1 MTLIWVI
8 AFLGLLLVEF
18 LTVGLVSIW
27 FAVGALAA
35 LITTFITESVL
46 IQTIVFVIVSIAT
59 LLITQPLIKKF
70 KVTTFEPTNSDRVI
84 GKTAEV
90 TKEIKPDEYGEVVI
104 FGIEWLAVSDVKLEV
119 GTKVVVQRIEGNK
132 LIVKKEGE
140 E

>member
-1 MTLIWVI
+1 MSLIWVI

-35 LITTFITESVL
+35 LITSFLTESVL
-46 IQTIVFVIVSIAT
+46 IQTIVFVVVSIVT
-59 LLITQPLIKKF
+59 LFVTQPLIKKF
-70 KVTTFEPTNSDRVI
+70 KITKFEPTNSDRAI
-84 GKTAEV
+84 GKTVEV
-90 TKEIKPDEYGEVVI
+90 TKEIKPNEYGEVVV
-104 FGIEWLAVSDVKLEV
+104 FGVTWLAASEKKIGV
-119 GTKVVVQRIEGNK
+119 GEKVVVQKIEGNK

>member
-1 MTLIWVI
+1 MSLIWVI

-35 LITTFITESVL
+35 LITSFITESVL
-46 IQTIVFVIVSIAT
+46 IQTIVFVVTSLVT
-59 LLITQPLIKKF
+59 LFVTQPLIKKF
-70 KVTTFEPTNSDRVI
+70 KVTKFEPTNSDRVI

-90 TKEIKPDEYGEVVI
+90 TKEINPNKFGEVVI
-104 FGIEWLAVSDVKLEV
+104 LGVEWLAASDKKIEV
-119 GTKVVVQRIEGNK
+119 GTKVVVEKIEGNK
-132 LIVKKEGE
+132 LIVRREGE

>member
-1 MTLIWVI
+1 MSLIWVI

-35 LITTFITESVL
+35 LITSFITESVL
-46 IQTIVFVIVSIAT
+46 IQTIVFVVTSIVT
-59 LLITQPLIKKF
+59 LFVTQPLIKKF
-70 KVTTFEPTNSDRVI
+70 KVTKFEPTNSDRVI
-84 GKTAEV
+84 GKTGEV
-90 TKEIKPDEYGEVVI
+90 TKEIKPNEYGEVVV
-104 FGIEWLAVSDVKLEV
+104 FGTEWLAASDEKQAV
-119 GTKVVVQRIEGNK
+119 GTKVVVEKIEGNK

>member
-1 MTLIWVI
+1 MSLIWVI

-35 LITTFITESVL
+35 LITSFITESVL
-46 IQTIVFVIVSIAT
+46 IQTIVFVVVSIVT
-59 LLITQPLIKKF
+59 LFVTQPLIKKF
-70 KVTTFEPTNSDRVI
+70 KVTKFEPTNSDRVI
-84 GKTAEV
+84 GKTGEV
-90 TKEIKPDEYGEVVI
+90 TKEIKPNEYGEVVV
-104 FGIEWLAVSDVKLEV
+104 FGTEWLAASDKKQAV
-119 GTKVVVQRIEGNK
+119 GTKVVVEKIEGNK

>member
-1 MTLIWVI
+1 MSLIWVI

-35 LITTFITESVL
+35 LITSFITESVL
-46 IQTIVFVIVSIAT
+46 IQTIVFVVTSIVT
-59 LLITQPLIKKF
+59 LFVTQPLIKKF
-70 KVTTFEPTNSDRVI
+70 KVTKFEPTNSDRVI
-84 GKTAEV
+84 GKTGEV
-90 TKEIKPDEYGEVVI
+90 TKEIKPNEYGEVVV
-104 FGIEWLAVSDVKLEV
+104 FGTEWLAASDKKQAV
-119 GTKVVVQRIEGNK
+119 GTKVVVEKIEGNK

>member
-1 MTLIWVI
+1 MSLIWVI

-35 LITTFITESVL
+35 LITSFITESVL
-46 IQTIVFVIVSIAT
+46 IQTIVFVVASIVT
-59 LLITQPLIKKF
+59 LFVTQPLIKKF
-70 KVTTFEPTNSDRVI
+70 KVTKFEPTNSDRVI
-84 GKTAEV
+84 GKTGEV
-90 TKEIKPDEYGEVVI
+90 TKEIKPNEYGEVVV
-104 FGIEWLAVSDVKLEV
+104 FGTEWLAASDKKQAV
-119 GTKVVVQRIEGNK
+119 GTKVVVEKIEGNK